1 MTRFPLFAAA
11 LTASLLPYLL
21 PAQQVQWLTPA
32 PTSFNS
38 NPGLPTEVLCASDP
52 DHVYVAGLDSM
63 TILFGSDILGRSALR
78 RLDSDGAVL
87 WAVVLNDS
95 VKVESIASDAAGN
108 VVLGGRYFGQL
119 VIDGT
124 PTVQVP
130 PLHVSM
136 GSFLCA
142 FDADGALLWQ
152 HDRSGSE
159 FDDISVASLAFDP
172 QGQLWAALSTFFGSQ
187 LVRHDA
193 DGLPVATRPL
203 LDTKTIGSISFDPS
217 GGLYVSGAAS
227 VPSVSINGTTF
238 PVSDQYNFFVARM
251 NAAGDAQWLH
261 LAHDITFQRPRVV
274 ASGTDHAYL
283 LGSQFDTLSW
293 GPLQFQAPEWNSTFF
308 LVRLDSTG
316 VFEWGVEPPQ
326 AGMIGHAE
334 LGQGMNL
341 GVDDAGNAYVL
352 GSVSGTVDWGN
363 GVVSNTG
370 SLSTRQMS
378 LLSFDPSGAARWQ
391 VQGGSSA
398 SWDVVHDLDVSA
410 DGICHLVA
418 TTGAPFTLGS
428 FTVDPGTPRGSV
440 VARVDDAFSTGIV
453 TPTPPATDLQ
463 ARPSLFTTSFR
474 LACND
479 ATLLANAEVRMLD
492 ARGRTVE
499 QAIGADRE
507 FGLRLSPGAYTV
519 LVSHGDQV
527 LRARVVKD

>member
-1 MTRFPLFAAA
+1 MTRFPFFAAA
-11 LTASLLPYLL
+11 LTASLLPQPL
-21 PAQQVQWLTPA
+21 PAQQVQWLTAA
-32 PTSFNS
+32 PSSFNS

-52 DHVYVAGLDSM
+52 DHVYVAGLDSL
-63 TILFGSDILGRSALR
+63 TILFGSDVLGRNTLR
-78 RLDSDGAVL
+78 RLDSDGTTL
-87 WAVVLNDS
+87 WTVVLNDS
-95 VKVESIASDAAGN
+95 VKVESIASDATGT
-108 VVLGGRYFGQL
+108 VVLGGRYLGQL

-136 GSFLCA
+136 GSFMCA
-142 FDADGALLWQ
+142 FDADGVMLWQ

-187 LVRHDA
+187 LVRLDA
-193 DGLPVATRPL
+193 NGLPVATRPL

-238 PVSDQYNFFVARM
+238 PVTDQYNFFVARM

-274 ASGTDHAYL
+274 AVGTDHAYL

-308 LVRLDSTG
+308 LVRLDSMG

-326 AGMIGHAE
+326 AGMTGNAE
-334 LGQGMNL
+334 LGHGMGL

-370 SLSTRQMS
+370 SLSTRQVS

-391 VQGGSSA
+391 VPGGSA
-398 SWDVVHDLDVSA
+398 AAFDVVYDLAVSI
-410 DGICHLVA
+410 DGICHLAA
-418 TTGAPFTLGS
+418 TTGAPFTFGP
-428 FTVDPGTPRGSV
+428 FTVDPVTSRGSV
-440 VARVDDAFSTGIV
+440 VARVDDAFSTGIA
-453 TPTPPATDLQ
+453 TPAPPTNDLL
-463 ARPSLFTTSFR
+463 ARPSLFTFSFR
-474 LACND
+474 LTSSD
-479 ATLLANAEVRMLD
+479 ATMLANAVVRIID
-492 ARGRTVE
+492 ASGRAVE

-507 FGLRLSPGAYTV
+507 WGLRLSPGSYTV
-519 LVSHGDQV
+519 LVFNGGQV
-527 LRARVVKD
+527 LRTRVVKE